1 MPRRKRDSID
11 LSASLP
17 EVWRMLSDAE
27 REKLRLN
34 ARILHFKKNELIYLE
49 DEWPKD
55 LMCLFKGKVKIYK
68 SGVGGVARLFV
79 SFVPCNTLV
88 IVLFLLASS
97 MLLQPPLLSHVL
109 FA

>member
-68 SGVGGVARLFV
+68 SGVGGR
-79 SFVPCNTLV
+79 SQIIR
-88 IVLFLLASS
+88 IVRPVQYFGYRAFFCSRTVCYCCLRF
-97 MLLQPPLLSHVL
+97 
-109 FA
+109 